1 VRSMVRQQDRS
12 PKAKR
17 SGAGGKWIGELARL
31 VVMGHEQDAFA
42 DFYRSSRDSCLKAVT
57 AVVGD
62 LQLAEDLVAEAF
74 ARAWTSWGKVHR
86 HPAPRAWVVRT
97 ALNLGVSWWRRR
109 REVPLAGHDAAAPV
123 DVSGVD
129 PALIAALRRLPTR
142 QREVL
147 ALRIFLDLDTE
158 STANVLRIAPG
169 TVTAHL
175 SRAVAALRRDL
186 PAANT
191 DTNAREAVR

>member
-1 VRSMVRQQDRS
+1 
-12 PKAKR
+12 
-17 SGAGGKWIGELARL
+17 
-31 VVMGHEQDAFA
+31 MGHEQDEFA
-42 DFYRSSRDSCLKAVT
+42 DFYRASRDSCLRAVT

-62 LQLAEDLVAEAF
+62 RELAEEQVAEAF
-74 ARAWTSWGKVHR
+74 TRAWTSWGKVRR
-86 HPAPRAWVVRT
+86 HAAPRAWVVRT

-109 REVPLAGHDAAAPV
+109 HREVPLADHDAAVPADP
-123 DVSGVD
+123 SGVD

-158 STANVLRIAPG
+158 TTAKAIGIAPG
-169 TVTAHL
+169 TVMAHL

-186 PAANT
+186 PPVDT
-191 DTNAREAVR
+191 DTNATEAIR

>member
-1 VRSMVRQQDRS
+1 
-12 PKAKR
+12 
-17 SGAGGKWIGELARL
+17 
-31 VVMGHEQDAFA
+31 MGHDQDEFA

-62 LQLAEDLVAEAF
+62 SHLAEELVAESF
-74 ARAWTSWGKVHR
+74 ARAWTSWGKVRR

-97 ALNLGVSWWRRR
+97 SLNIGVSWWRRR
-109 REVPLAGHDAAAPV
+109 REVPLADHDAAAPA
-123 DVSGVD
+123 DLTGVD
-129 PALIAALRRLPTR
+129 PALIAALRRLPAR

-158 STANVLRIAPG
+158 TTGKVLRIAPG

-175 SRAVAALRRDL
+175 SRAVGALRRDL
-186 PAANT
+186 PASDT
-191 DTNAREAVR
+191 DTNAREVFR

>member
-1 VRSMVRQQDRS
+1 MGHQQDEF
-12 PKAKR
+12 
-17 SGAGGKWIGELARL
+17 AG
-31 VVMGHEQDAFA
+31 
-42 DFYRSSRDSCLKAVT
+42 FYRSSRDSCLRAVA

-62 LQLAEDLVAEAF
+62 RQLAEDLVAESF
-74 ARAWTSWGKVHR
+74 ARAWTSWGTVR
-86 HPAPRAWVVRT
+86 GHPAPRAWVVRT

-109 REVPLAGHDAAAPV
+109 REVPLAGHDAAAPA
-123 DVSGVD
+123 DVSTVD
-129 PALIAALRRLPTR
+129 PALIAALRRLPAR

-158 STANVLRIAPG
+158 ATAKVLRIAPG

-175 SRAVAALRRDL
+175 SRAVTALRRDL

-191 DTNAREAVR
+191 DSSVREVVR

>member
-1 VRSMVRQQDRS
+1 MGQHQD
-12 PKAKR
+12 
-17 SGAGGKWIGELARL
+17 
-31 VVMGHEQDAFA
+31 QFA

-62 LQLAEDLVAEAF
+62 RVLAEDLVAEAF
-74 ARAWTSWGKVHR
+74 ARAWTSWGKVRH

-97 ALNLGVSWWRRR
+97 SLNLSVSWWRRR
-109 REVPLAGHDAAAPV
+109 REVPLADHDAAAEA
-123 DVSGVD
+123 DVRGVD

-158 STANVLRIAPG
+158 TTATVLRIAPG

-175 SRAVAALRRDL
+175 SRAVTALRRDL
-186 PAANT
+186 PSAET
-191 DTNAREAVR
+191 DTNAREVSR